1 MPHSSQHF
9 IALFDSPTVITKDV
23 TCCFFSIRKFLFLRD
38 KTREKKE
45 HIDGKEKK
53 RFFVLIILG

>member
-9 IALFDSPTVITKDV
+9 IGLFHFPTVVAKDV
-23 TCCFFSIRKFLFLRD
+23 TSFIIRNFFLSD

-53 RFFVLIILG
+53 LFF